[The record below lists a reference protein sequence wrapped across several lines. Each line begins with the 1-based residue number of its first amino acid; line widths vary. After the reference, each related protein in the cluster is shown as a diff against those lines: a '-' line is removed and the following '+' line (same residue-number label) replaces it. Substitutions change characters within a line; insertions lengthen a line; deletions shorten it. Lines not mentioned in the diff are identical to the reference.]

1 MGPGAEKLQ
10 SVGRYED
17 EESVGDGV
25 WCGDLDEADG
35 SHVQLCTTGNYWDG
49 FLAARMSQL

>member
-17 EESVGDGV
+17 EEAVGDGV
-25 WCGDLDEADG
+25 WCGDLD
-35 SHVQLCTTGNYWDG
+35 
-49 FLAARMSQL
+49 

>member
-25 WCGDLDEADG
+25 VWRPGLG
-35 SHVQLCTTGNYWDG
+35 
-49 FLAARMSQL
+49 

>member
-17 EESVGDGV
+17 EEAFGDGV
-25 WCGDLDEADG
+25 WCGDLYEADG
-35 SHVQLCTTGNYWDG
+35 SHVQLCTTGNY
-49 FLAARMSQL
+49 